1 MEKYARFIGL
11 DISTTAVTAGVR
23 DTHGEEDLVAVPIR
37 GSVTW
42 KGQPAIEADTL
53 APMLAEA
60 LEQLQQKGWRFSQP
74 GDLCASVRQHDMV
87 LLGADGEVLIP
98 FITWQC
104 HAATQEVEELRKLG
118 AEDTVGRIE
127 PRFILPKLRWAL
139 NQEPALA
146 GKVQRV
152 MTTGDYMARQL
163 TGVES
168 LSCSDAISNGLLNQK
183 TKELATTA
191 IELAGLSPAW
201 FPAPI
206 PTGEPVGTVAAAKA
220 DGPWRAVAETLQG
233 WTIKAGLGDNHAGGV
248 GSGLAD
254 RETVVISLGSSG
266 TVIRRCRPDAKLKG
280 NAARFEYFDDSLL
293 LEMLADCS
301 VWYDRFVRTYNTGGL
316 TYNQLNEL
324 ALQTQPA
331 PQFVG
336 QTHTDQGWK
345 EVYPANWES
354 LPLGV
359 KVQST
364 QASIAVH
371 MLRLVKDLL
380 GEVCDTGIPPIQRFV
395 ITGGLSRSEFI
406 QSVLETG
413 LRGLVPNCRVQVSSR
428 QGPLANK
435 AAVLGALF
443 TAMVGTPGY
452 PDLSAVVNQLCTLQ
466 DVKKS
471 AGDQH
476 LQDFVSQ
483 NL

>member
-23 DTHGEEDLVAVPIR
+23 DTNGEEDLVAVPIR
-37 GSVTW
+37 GSVSW

-104 HAATQEVEELRKLG
+104 HAATQEVEELRKAG

-127 PRFILPKLRWAL
+127 PRFILSKLKWAL
-139 NQEPALA
+139 NQEPGLA
-146 GKVQRV
+146 EKVRRV

-163 TGVES
+163 TGAER
-168 LSCSDAISNGLLNQK
+168 LSCSDAISNGLLDQK
-183 TKELATTA
+183 TKELATA
-191 IELAGLSPAW
+191 AMALAKLSPAW

-206 PTGEPVGTVAAAKA
+206 PTGEPVGTVDAAEAPGA
-220 DGPWRAVAETLQG
+220 WRAVAETLAG

-266 TVIRRCRPDAKLKG
+266 TVIRRCRPDAKLRG

-293 LEMLADCS
+293 LEMLADCA
-301 VWYDRFVRTYNTGGL
+301 VWYDRFVRTYNTGNL
-316 TYNQLNEL
+316 TYGELNDL
-324 ALQTQPA
+324 ALQSPA
-331 PQFVG
+331 PQFIG
-336 QTHTDQGWK
+336 QAHTDQGWK
-345 EVYPANWES
+345 EVYPADWES
-354 LPLGV
+354 LLLAV

-380 GEVCDTGIPPIQRFV
+380 GEVTDADVQPITRFV
-395 ITGGLSRSEFI
+395 ITGGLSRSAFI

-413 LRGLVPNCRVQVSSR
+413 LSALVPNCRVQVSSR

-435 AAVLGALF
+435 GAVLGALF

-452 PDLSAVVNQLCTLQ
+452 PDLSSVVNQLCGLQ

-471 AGDQH
+471 TGGQAV
-476 LQDFVSQ
+476 QDFVGK

>member
-23 DTHGEEDLVAVPIR
+23 DNSGEEDLVAVPIR
-37 GSVTW
+37 GSVSW

-87 LLGADGEVLIP
+87 LLGAEGEVLIP

-146 GKVQRV
+146 EKVRRV

-163 TGVES
+163 TGVER
-168 LSCSDAISNGLLNQK
+168 LSCSDAVSNGLLNQK
-183 TKELATTA
+183 TKELATA
-191 IELAGLSPAW
+191 AMELAKLNPAW
-201 FPAPI
+201 FPKPI
-206 PTGEPVGTVAAAKA
+206 PTGEPVGTVDAAKTSGA
-220 DGPWRAVAETLQG
+220 WRAVAEALQG

-248 GSGLAD
+248 GSGLVD

-266 TVIRRCRPDAKLKG
+266 TVIRRCRPDAKLRG

-293 LEMLADCS
+293 LEMLADCA
-301 VWYDRFVRTYNTGGL
+301 VWYDRFVRTYNTGNL
-316 TYNQLNEL
+316 TYGQLNDL
-324 ALQTQPA
+324 APQTPA
-331 PQFVG
+331 PQFIG
-336 QTHTDQGWK
+336 QTQTDQGWK
-345 EVYPANWES
+345 EVYPADWES
-354 LPLGV
+354 LPLVV

-380 GEVCDTGIPPIQRFV
+380 GEVTDTDIPAIQRFV
-395 ITGGLSRSEFI
+395 ITGGLSRSAFI
-406 QSVLETG
+406 QSVLGTG
-413 LRGLVPNCRVQVSSR
+413 LSALVPNCRVQVSSR

-435 AAVLGALF
+435 GAVLGALF
-443 TAMVGTPGY
+443 TAMVGTTGY
-452 PDLSAVVNQLCTLQ
+452 PDLSSVVNQLCTLQ

-471 AGDQH
+471 AGGQAV
-476 LQDFVSQ
+476 QDFVSK

>member
-1 MEKYARFIGL
+1 LEKYARFIGL

-23 DTHGEEDLVAVPIR
+23 DTNGEEDLVAVPIR
-37 GSVTW
+37 GSVSW

-60 LEQLQQKGWRFSQP
+60 LQQLQQKGWRFSQP

-127 PRFILPKLRWAL
+127 PRFILPKLKWAL
-139 NQEPALA
+139 NQEPSLA
-146 GKVQRV
+146 GKVRRV

-163 TGVES
+163 TGVER

-183 TKELATTA
+183 TKELATA
-191 IELAGLSPAW
+191 AMELAKLSPAW
-201 FPAPI
+201 FPKPI
-206 PTGEPVGTVAAAKA
+206 PTGEPVGTVAASKA
-220 DGPWRAVAETLQG
+220 PGAWRAVAETLEG

-254 RETVVISLGSSG
+254 RETLVISLGSSG
-266 TVIRRCRPDAKLKG
+266 TVIRRCRPDAKLRG
-280 NAARFEYFDDSLL
+280 NAARFEYFEDSLL
-293 LEMLADCS
+293 LEMLADCA
-301 VWYDRFVRTYNTGGL
+301 VWYDRFVRTYNTGNL
-316 TYNQLNEL
+316 TYGQLNDL
-324 ALQTQPA
+324 ALQTPPA
-331 PQFVG
+331 PQFIG
-336 QTHTDQGWK
+336 QTQTDQGWK

-354 LPLGV
+354 LPLAV

-395 ITGGLSRSEFI
+395 ITGGLSRSAFI

-413 LRGLVPNCRVQVSSR
+413 LSGLVPNCRVQVSSR

-435 AAVLGALF
+435 GAVLGALF

-452 PDLSAVVNQLCTLQ
+452 PDLSSVVNQLCTLQ

-471 AGDQH
+471 AGGQAV
-476 LQDFVSQ
+476 QDFVGK